1 MLKTQMERKGERA
14 MELNERITQAR
25 KRAHLSQ
32 EQLGERLGVSR
43 QAVSKWESGQT
54 NPDVSYVAQM
64 CQILAVSP
72 EWLLLGREPSQP
84 SDSVYC
90 AHCGA
95 HVPVGS
101 VFCPQCGKK
110 LADDTPCYT
119 LVLERPLRFDDSIQT
134 LYEICTQSGHTPAF
148 PLPSGY
154 TREDIRA
161 VAANAPQ
168 ILFRGLTLE
177 QAHKLQQTFYQPSN
191 FRVCPD
197 PTGDAPLSQLMDQP
211 AAPPAPKREEKHGM
225 SFGATVG
232 AVVLGVICAVLILS
246 FL

>member
-1 MLKTQMERKGERA
+1 MNISQ
-14 MELNERITQAR
+14 RITQAR
-25 KRAHLSQ
+25 QKAGLSPQ
-32 EQLGERLGVSR
+32 ELAQAIQVSEDDVLR
-43 QAVSKWESGQT
+43 WESGLAS
-54 NPDVSYVAQM
+54 PDAVQ
-64 CQILAVSP
+64 LAALCRQFQVTSDY
-72 EWLLLGREPSQP
+72 LLFGTQP
-84 SDSVYC
+84 QPPAC
-90 AHCGA
+90 PGCGA

>member
-1 MLKTQMERKGERA
+1 MLR
-14 MELNERITQAR
+14 
-25 KRAHLSQ
+25 
-32 EQLGERLGVSR
+32 
-43 QAVSKWESGQT
+43 WESGLAS
-54 NPDVSYVAQM
+54 PDAVQ
-64 CQILAVSP
+64 LAALCRQFQVTSDY
-72 EWLLLGREPSQP
+72 LLFGTQP
-84 SDSVYC
+84 QPPAC
-90 AHCGA
+90 PGCGA
-95 HVPVGS
+95 PIQEDS
-101 VFCPQCGKK
+101 SFCPKCGKK

-161 VAANAPQ
+161 VVSNAPQ

-232 AVVLGVICAVLILS
+232 AVILGVICAILILS
-246 FL
+246 IL

>member
-1 MLKTQMERKGERA
+1 MNISQ
-14 MELNERITQAR
+14 RITQAR
-25 KRAHLSQ
+25 QKAGLSPQ
-32 EQLGERLGVSR
+32 ELAQAIQVSADDVLR
-43 QAVSKWESGQT
+43 WESGLAS
-54 NPDVSYVAQM
+54 PDALQ
-64 CQILAVSP
+64 LAALCRQFQVTSDY
-72 EWLLLGREPSQP
+72 LLFGTMPQP
-84 SDSVYC
+84 TTC
-90 AHCGA
+90 PGCGA
-95 HVPVGS
+95 FIQEDS
-101 VFCPQCGKK
+101 SFCPQCGKK

-191 FRVCPD
+191 FRICPD
-197 PTGDAPLSQLMDQP
+197 PTGDAPLSQLMEQP
-211 AAPPAPKREEKHGM
+211 SITPVTPQKSETEEKQGM
-225 SFGATVG
+225 TFGATVG
-232 AVVLGVICAVLILS
+232 AVILGVICAILILS
-246 FL
+246 IL

>member
-1 MLKTQMERKGERA
+1 

-54 NPDVSYVAQM
+54 NPDVAYVAQM

-84 SDSVYC
+84 SDTVYC
-90 AHCGA
+90 VHCSA
-95 HVPVGS
+95 HVPAGS
-101 VFCPQCGKK
+101 VFCSQCRAKAGRRHP
-110 LADDTPCYT
+110 LLCPWCWSA
-119 LVLERPLRFDDSIQT
+119 PLRFDDSIQT

-148 PLPSGY
+148 PLPAGY

-168 ILFRGLTLE
+168 NSLPGPHPGAGPQAPTNIL
-177 QAHKLQQTFYQPSN
+177 
-191 FRVCPD
+191 
-197 PTGDAPLSQLMDQP
+197 P
-211 AAPPAPKREEKHGM
+211 AQ
-225 SFGATVG
+225 
-232 AVVLGVICAVLILS
+232 
-246 FL
+246 

>member
-1 MLKTQMERKGERA
+1 

-161 VAANAPQ
+161 VVSNAPQ

-177 QAHKLQQTFYQPSN
+177 QASAIPPKFMQPDNLRIYQ
-191 FRVCPD
+191 D
-197 PTGDAPLSQLMDQP
+197 ATGDTPLSQLMEQP
-211 AAPPAPKREEKHGM
+211 SIAPIASSKSETEEKQGM
-225 SFGATVG
+225 TFGATVG
-232 AVVLGVICAVLILS
+232 AVILGVICAVLILS

>member
-1 MLKTQMERKGERA
+1 MNISQ
-14 MELNERITQAR
+14 RITQAR
-25 KRAHLSQ
+25 QKAGLSPQ
-32 EQLGERLGVSR
+32 ELAQAIQVSEDDVLR
-43 QAVSKWESGQT
+43 WESGLAS
-54 NPDVSYVAQM
+54 PDAVQ
-64 CQILAVSP
+64 LAALCRQFQVTSDY
-72 EWLLLGREPSQP
+72 LLFGTQP
-84 SDSVYC
+84 QPPAC
-90 AHCGA
+90 PGCGA
-95 HVPVGS
+95 PIQEDS
-101 VFCPQCGKK
+101 SFCPQCGKK